1 MIIMK
6 RYIYFTAVIMT
17 CLLGVTCLSSCLN
30 NDDDV
35 DVVKNVILE
44 VDSHPCAVYPIP
56 SGIIELPLPGMKIKE
71 ENSKEWQ
78 NKSQYAIEGFT
89 FEPGYFYT
97 LKVKKTILAN
107 PPADS
112 GNVRYQLVEVLK
124 KEKDPSYIP
133 DSNPDS
139 TINSEQDIEYQ
150 DLCPINKYCIGR
162 DDKFIVDKN
171 GEITYSNGSSLPS
184 YDKYATIYI
193 ENVLDK
199 EDPNWLKF
207 QEVPYMARYTYVLSP
222 INDEIRLLPIN
233 HSDLLFKDV
242 IPQNEF
248 DSIRDNLESGEE
260 LHYALVLVNVHKKAI
275 QKLEFTIK
283 KK

>member
-1 MIIMK
+1 M
-6 RYIYFTAVIMT
+6 
-17 CLLGVTCLSSCLN
+17 
-30 NDDDV
+30 
-35 DVVKNVILE
+35 DVVKNIIVE
-44 VDSHPCAVYPIP
+44 VDSHPCNVYPFGWDISTP
-56 SGIIELPLPGMKIKE
+56 IPGMKIKE

-78 NKSQYAIEGFT
+78 NESQYAIEGFT

-112 GNVRYQLVEVLK
+112 GNVRYQLIEVLK

-133 DSNPDS
+133 DPNPDS
-139 TINSEQDIEYQ
+139 TINSEEDIEYQ
-150 DLCPINKYCIGR
+150 DLCPINKYGIGR
-162 DDKFIVDKN
+162 DDKFIVDRN

-193 ENVLDK
+193 ENILDK
-199 EDPNWLKF
+199 EDPNWAKF
-207 QEVPYMARYTYVLSP
+207 QEVAYMARYTYVLSP
-222 INDEIRLLPIN
+222 FTDEIRLLPIN
-233 HSDLLFKDV
+233 HSDLLFNDV

-248 DSIRDNLESGEE
+248 DSIRDNLKSGEE
-260 LHYALVLVNVHKKAI
+260 LHYALILANVHKKAI
-275 QKLEFTIK
+275 QKLAFTIK